1 MVDSLQKVLLQR
13 CDKEEENAEL
23 KSQIT
28 VMREKSIRLEQEHKS
43 QISEAIHSHKQ
54 EMSRVREE
62 TLQQRKKEIAA
73 LEKSQQDKGDQIQKL
88 QKQLT
93 DATQAHQTEIVKLR
107 LQVKK
112 RFYFFPNV

>member
-1 MVDSLQKVLLQR
+1 MDFNSP
-13 CDKEEENAEL
+13 
-23 KSQIT
+23 
-28 VMREKSIRLEQEHKS
+28 RLWAKACVCFCTS
-43 QISEAIHSHKQ
+43 G
-54 EMSRVREE
+54 
-62 TLQQRKKEIAA
+62 KKEIAA

-112 RFYFFPNV
+112 LFYFFPHVTSESAGIFKGVLNQ